1 MEIFIW
7 ALALGLIITLGI
19 YPVAIPFLHK
29 IKFGQSI
36 REEGPESHKK
46 KTGTPTMGGIV
57 FVLVPLV
64 VLALLA
70 PGAYLDTKILILIL
84 AYVGYSFIGLLDFFI
99 FSNNAS
105 LVIIKGS

>member
-46 KTGTPTMGGIV
+46 KTI
-57 FVLVPLV
+57 
-64 VLALLA
+64 
-70 PGAYLDTKILILIL
+70 
-84 AYVGYSFIGLLDFFI
+84 I
-99 FSNNAS
+99 FLNKT
-105 LVIIKGS
+105 L